1 MNTEELKAKL
11 SKQYLI
17 ASYIE
22 NKLQIV
28 NFIKTGY
35 EENKPVLINNRF
47 LHFTAHIYYR
57 SIIIDLYAL
66 LGPAN
71 GNNKHAFRHILQDR
85 PADLKPT
92 SLDYIQ
98 SLLIEATNDISI
110 VKNLRHTEMAH
121 YDFTINESISLN
133 FDNLSVI
140 NKLFQLSKTIIIE
153 FGGGFF
159 DEDSGINY
167 DFNRRHSYL
176 DSLERL
182 ISKVR

>member
-1 MNTEELKAKL
+1 MKIEQLRNELG
-11 SKQYLI
+11 KQYLI

-28 NFIKTGY
+28 NFIKNGY
-35 EENKPVLINNRF
+35 DENKPVLVNNRF
-47 LHFTAHIYYR
+47 LHFTAHVYYR

-71 GNNKHAFRHILQDR
+71 SNNKYSFRHILNNR
-85 PADLKPT
+85 PEYLRPDSIDNIQKLLDMAAD
-92 SLDYIQ
+92 
-98 SLLIEATNDISI
+98 DISI

-121 YDFTINESISLN
+121 YDFTIRESIKLN

-140 NKLFQLSKTIIIE
+140 NKLFQLSQTIINE
-153 FGGGFF
+153 LGGAFL
-159 DEDSGINY
+159 DEEATIGY